1 MFRKNF
7 RTILINLAIFIG
19 CNLLIGLIYSL
30 PMIYYGP
37 FDNLKEMVVT
47 SAMTTY
53 RHQYLATWFLDKDQI
68 DEIMNRNKI
77 DTTDNSDIKDIS
89 IATSASVST
98 EVNSSIEK
106 DIPINKTEGVEL
118 VNIDE
123 SRYKGY
129 LLIIKDP
136 KRIELGVTKDLTK
149 FGVKLDDMCKEN
161 DAIGG
166 INAGGFEDENG
177 QGNGGTPTGIVVKDG
192 EVLYKTKND
201 SYSIVGFNKQG
212 ILVLGNYSLSQIQEL
227 DLKAAV
233 SFEPFLIVNGKTTIK
248 SGNGGWGL
256 APRTVIGQRK
266 DGTVLMLVTEGRKL
280 TMPGATLKDVQ
291 DIMLKYDAYNA
302 ANLDGGSSSTIYWDN
317 KVLNDPS
324 SMDGVRFIPTA
335 FLIK

>member
-7 RTILINLAIFIG
+7 KAILTNLSIFIG
-19 CNLLIGLIYSL
+19 CNLLIGLIYL
-30 PMIYYGP
+30 VPMIYYGP

-68 DEIMNRNKI
+68 NEIMNKNKI

-89 IATSASVST
+89 VAVSTSA
-98 EVNSSIEK
+98 EANSSIEPE
-106 DIPINKTEGVEL
+106 IPINKTEGVEL

-123 SRYKGY
+123 NRYKGY
-129 LLIIKDP
+129 LLIVKDP
-136 KRIELGVTKDLTK
+136 KRIELGVTKDLTR
-149 FGVKLDDMCKEN
+149 FGVKLDDMSKEN

-212 ILVLGNYSLSQIQEL
+212 VLVLGNYSLSQIQSL

-233 SFEPFLIVNGKTTIK
+233 SFEPFLIVNGKATIK

-291 DIMLKYDAYNA
+291 DIMIKYEAYNA

>member
-1 MFRKNF
+1 MFQKKF
-7 RTILINLAIFIG
+7 RIIMINLAIFIG
-19 CNLLIGLIYSL
+19 CNLLIGLIYSV
-30 PMIYYGP
+30 PMVYYGP
-37 FDNLKEMVVT
+37 FNNLKEMVVT

-68 DEIMNRNKI
+68 NEIMNKNKI
-77 DTTDNSDIKDIS
+77 DATDNSDIKDIS
-89 IATSASVST
+89 VAVSASAST
-98 EVNSSIEK
+98 EINSSINT
-106 DIPINKTEGVEL
+106 DMQANKTEGIEL
-118 VNIDE
+118 VNINE

-129 LLIIKDP
+129 LLIVKDP

-149 FGVKLDDMCKEN
+149 FGVKLDDMSKDN
-161 DAIGG
+161 DSIGG

-192 EVLYKTKND
+192 EILYKTKND

-212 ILVLGNYSLSQIQEL
+212 VLVLGKYSLPQIQAL

-233 SFEPFLIVNGKTTIK
+233 SFEPFLIVNGKTTIN
-248 SGNGGWGL
+248 SGNGGWGM

-291 DIMLKYDAYNA
+291 DIMLKYEAYNA
-302 ANLDGGSSSTIYWDN
+302 ANLDGGSSTTIYWDN

>member
-1 MFRKNF
+1 M
-7 RTILINLAIFIG
+7 
-19 CNLLIGLIYSL
+19 

-68 DEIMNRNKI
+68 NEIMNKNKI

-89 IATSASVST
+89 VAVSTSA
-98 EVNSSIEK
+98 EANSSIEPE
-106 DIPINKTEGVEL
+106 IPINKTEGVEL

-123 SRYKGY
+123 NRYKGY
-129 LLIIKDP
+129 LLIVKDP
-136 KRIELGVTKDLTK
+136 KRIELGVTKDLTR
-149 FGVKLDDMCKEN
+149 FGVKLDDMSKEN

-212 ILVLGNYSLSQIQEL
+212 VLVLGNYSLSQIQSL

-233 SFEPFLIVNGKTTIK
+233 SFEPFLIVNGKATIK

-291 DIMLKYDAYNA
+291 DIMIKYEAYNA

>member
-1 MFRKNF
+1 M
-7 RTILINLAIFIG
+7 
-19 CNLLIGLIYSL
+19 IGLIYSL

-68 DEIMNRNKI
+68 NEIMNKNKI

-89 IATSASVST
+89 VAVSTSAET
-98 EVNSSIEK
+98 NSSI
-106 DIPINKTEGVEL
+106 DTDMPVNKTEGVEL
-118 VNIDE
+118 VSINE
-123 SRYKGY
+123 NRYKGY
-129 LLIIKDP
+129 LLIVKDP

-149 FGVKLDDMCKEN
+149 FGVKLDDMSKEN
-161 DAIGG
+161 DAVGG

-192 EVLYKTKND
+192 EILYKTKSD

-212 ILVLGNYSLSQIQEL
+212 ILILGNYSLSQIKEL

-291 DIMLKYDAYNA
+291 DIMLKYEAYNA

>member
-1 MFRKNF
+1 MFRKKF

-30 PMIYYGP
+30 PMTYYGP

-68 DEIMNRNKI
+68 NEIMNKNKI

-89 IATSASVST
+89 VAVSASAST
-98 EVNSSIEK
+98 EVNSSINT
-106 DIPINKTEGVEL
+106 DIPVNKTEGVEF

-129 LLIIKDP
+129 LLIVKDP

-149 FGVKLDDMCKEN
+149 FGIKLDDMCKEN
-161 DAIGG
+161 NAIGG

-192 EVLYKTKND
+192 EILYKTKND

-212 ILVLGNYSLSQIQEL
+212 ILVLGNYSLSQIQAL

-248 SGNGGWGL
+248 SGNGGWGM

-291 DIMLKYDAYNA
+291 DIMLKYEAYNA
-302 ANLDGGSSSTIYWDN
+302 ANLDGGSSTTIYWDN

>member
-1 MFRKNF
+1 M
-7 RTILINLAIFIG
+7 
-19 CNLLIGLIYSL
+19 GLIYSV

-68 DEIMNRNKI
+68 NEIMNKNKI

-89 IATSASVST
+89 VATSASVATEVSSST
-98 EVNSSIEK
+98 EMDV
-106 DIPINKTEGVEL
+106 PINRTEGVEL
-118 VNIDE
+118 VNINE

-129 LLIIKDP
+129 LLIVKDP

-177 QGNGGTPTGIVVKDG
+177 QGNGGTPTSIVVKDG
-192 EVLYKTKND
+192 EILYKTKND

-212 ILVLGNYSLSQIQEL
+212 ILVLGKYSISQIQAL

-233 SFEPFLIVNGKTTIK
+233 SFEPFLIVNGKTTIN
-248 SGNGGWGL
+248 SGNGGWGM

-291 DIMLKYDAYNA
+291 DIMLKYEAYNA
-302 ANLDGGSSSTIYWDN
+302 ANLDGGSSTTIYWDN